1 MGISTLF
8 GVGILIILYPLN
20 VIASKL
26 YSKEETNLIKA
37 KDKRTKLVNEMLQG
51 MKIVKF
57 FAWEKKF
64 KELIKELRN
73 EEKICLQKIA
83 VYESIQNTVSKTYS
97 YIKVDKVL
105 FNCVKYIN
113 IDRIWINRRRVGHA
127 QSIHCFIFVY
137 FD

>member
-113 IDRIWINRRRVGHA
+113 IDRIWINRR
-127 QSIHCFIFVY
+127 
-137 FD
+137 